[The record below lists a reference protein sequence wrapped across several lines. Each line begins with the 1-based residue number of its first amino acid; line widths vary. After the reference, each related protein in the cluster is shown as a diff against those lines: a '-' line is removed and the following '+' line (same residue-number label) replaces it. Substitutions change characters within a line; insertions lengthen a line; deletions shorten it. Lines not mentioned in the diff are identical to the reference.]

1 MHTPPNLAFWL
12 AFLVFVLAM
21 LVLDI
26 KVFHRTPREAT
37 LRESLAWTAMWVG
50 LAAAFAV
57 LLYFHGH
64 RMTGNELVSNRR
76 LATEFVTGYLIE
88 ESLSVDNLFVFLVIF
103 RYFKVPPQL
112 QHRVLF
118 WGILGAI
125 VLRAMF
131 IAAGIALLNR
141 FHWVA
146 YIFGALLIYAG
157 IELLKQR
164 EEPSDPANALVVRF
178 ARKHLRL
185 TNEFSGADFIVRR
198 NGVHYFTTLALVLL
212 VVETTDLIFAI
223 DSIPAVLAITRDPYI
238 VFTSNIFAI
247 LGLRALYFALAGLVG
262 LFQQLHYG
270 LAIVLMFI
278 GAKMVASRFIE
289 IPIALTLGVIV
300 ATLGTSLAIGL
311 WKRRSSALTA

>member
-1 MHTPPNLAFWL
+1 MHTPENLVFWVG
-12 AFLVFVLAM
+12 FLVFVLAM

-26 KVFHRTPREAT
+26 TVFHRKPREAT
-37 LRESLAWTAMWVG
+37 LRESLGWTAFWVG

-76 LATEFVTGYLIE
+76 LAAEFVTGYLVE
-88 ESLSVDNLFVFLVIF
+88 ESLSVDNLFVFLIIF
-103 RYFKVPPQL
+103 RYFKIPTQL

-131 IAAGIALLNR
+131 IAAGIVLLNR

-146 YIFGALLIYAG
+146 YVFGALLIYAG
-157 IELLKQR
+157 YQLFKQSDA
-164 EEPSDPANALVVRF
+164 PTDPANALAVRF

-185 TNEFSGADFIVRR
+185 TDEFSGADFTVRR
-198 NGVHYFTTLALVLL
+198 NGLLFFTPLALVLL
-212 VVETTDLIFAI
+212 VVETTDLVFAI

-238 VFTSNIFAI
+238 VFTSNIFAV
-247 LGLRALYFALAGLVG
+247 LGLRALYFALAGLIG
-262 LFQQLHYG
+262 LFKQLHYG

-289 IPIALTLGVIV
+289 IPITVTLGVIV
-300 ATLGTSLAIGL
+300 AALGTSLLVGD
-311 WKRRSSALTA
+311 WQRRSGEAA